1 MSKINFATLMK
12 KYDDTIK
19 EEINIKEL
27 WEIDKSI
34 NIKKTYKPLWSKLSS
49 KFGKDTWR
57 IIQLGKDWMMKD
69 IDNERIMI
77 YDGTGN
83 ERILEKDDFEVSY
96 EWLEWENMAVDGNI
110 IAKLDLEIDEKL
122 QKEWVAREMSRFIN
136 QMRKEAD
143 YNVDD
148 KILLKVFSDD
158 KYLNSVLDD
167 FWEFLCQEAL
177 LSGIKKENKKSEWD
191 IVANFVYDEN
201 IAIFCLKR

>member
-1 MSKINFATLMK
+1 MSKINFVTLMK
-12 KYDDTIK
+12 KYEDTIK

-77 YDGTGN
+77 YDDTGH
-83 ERILEKDDFEVSY
+83 ERILEKDEFEVSY
-96 EWLEWENMAVDGNI
+96 EWLEWDNMAVDGNI

-177 LSGIKKENKKSEWD
+177 LNAINKESKKPEWD

>member
-1 MSKINFATLMK
+1 MTKISFSTLMK
-12 KYDDTIK
+12 KYGDTIK

-27 WEIDKSI
+27 LEIDQSI

-57 IIQLGKDWMMKD
+57 IIQLGKDGMMKE
-69 IDNERIMI
+69 IDEGRIMI
-77 YDGTGN
+77 YDGVGN
-83 ERILEKDDFEVSY
+83 ERTLEKDEFEVSY

-110 IAKLDLEIDEKL
+110 IARLDMEIDEKL

-148 KILLKVFSDD
+148 KVVLKVFSDD
-158 KYLNSVLDD
+158 KYLNGVLDE
-167 FWEFLCQEAL
+167 FWLFLCKEAL
-177 LSGIKKENKKSEWD
+177 ISDIQKENKKPEWD
-191 IVANFVYDEN
+191 VVADFAYEES
-201 IAIFCLKR
+201 IAIFSLKR